1 MSATAEISVASQ
13 SDLPIPHQ
21 GASSRAWSIRIGSLL
36 IPLGHAAGQNVVTV
50 LGLRF
55 MTDSLAISAG
65 TAGLIFALV
74 KIYDGFLDPTVGAW
88 SDRFQS
94 RWGRRLPFL
103 FAGGLAMPLG
113 VVMLFGAPDMGAIL
127 LTEAFV
133 TLALIIHASGYTLM
147 TIPGFA
153 MVVESST
160 DPDERARL
168 MAWRTYGNAI
178 GALLG
183 STLPTWLLG
192 VIGPG
197 RQSHLIL
204 AILVGAIVFIATSI
218 AVRLLRDAPRTQP
231 RAQAQDHQPRRFE
244 LWRQLV
250 LVWANKPFQIL
261 AIAHVF
267 LLFGTVIGS
276 AALAYFTRIVLKVG
290 DQVLGTYFMLSTVAM
305 VASMPVWVYGSRRLG
320 RRACYMIALA
330 VYGTNHMTWLLAQPG
345 ESLIGIGARA
355 LVGGF
360 AGGGMILCAYALLS
374 DAVRYDFMRSGERR
388 EGAFAGI
395 TTLLDKLSSAAS
407 LAALGGFLSAMGYV
421 SSASGASGEQGP
433 RAVWAIMLC
442 ESVIPALAM
451 AGAFVTMCFYR
462 LDAQELAAAED
473 TGIPAIDPAVDP
485 TAEPV

>member
-1 MSATAEISVASQ
+1 MAST
-13 SDLPIPHQ
+13 LH
-21 GASSRAWSIRIGSLL
+21 SRTRPRIARSGPWSIRIGSLL
-36 IPLGHAAGQNVVTV
+36 IPLAHAAGQNVVTV

-113 VVMLFGAPDMGAIL
+113 VVMLFGAPDVGSIL
-127 LTEAFV
+127 LTEIFV
-133 TLALIIHASGYTLM
+133 TLALVIHASGYTLM

-192 VIGPG
+192 MIGPG

-204 AILVGAIVFIATSI
+204 AALVGAIVFGATLA
-218 AVRLLRDAPRTQP
+218 AVRLLRDAPRTAP
-231 RAQAQDHQPRRFE
+231 RADIAERRGHVN
-244 LWRQLV
+244 LWQQLTSI
-250 LVWANKPFQIL
+250 WANRPFQVL

-276 AALAYFTRIVLKVG
+276 ATLAYFTRVVLKVG
-290 DQVLGTYFMLSTVAM
+290 DAMLGTYFMLSTVAM
-305 VASMPVWVYGSRRLG
+305 VIAMPVWVFAARHIG
-320 RRACYMIALA
+320 RKACYMIALA
-330 VYGTNHMTWLLAQPG
+330 VYGINHMSWLLAGAG
-345 ESLIGIGARA
+345 EGIFGVSARA

-374 DAVRYDFMRSGERR
+374 DAVRYDFVRSGERR

-395 TTLLDKLSSAAS
+395 TTLLDKLSSAAA
-407 LAALGGFLSAMGYV
+407 LAALGAFLSAMGYV
-421 SSASGASGEQGP
+421 SSAGGAAQTQGA
-433 RAVWAIMLC
+433 RAEWAIMMC

-451 AGAFVTMCFYR
+451 AGAFITMFFYR
-462 LDAQELAAAED
+462 LDADALIAEEM
-473 TGIPAIDPAVDP
+473 PALDPAPDP
-485 TAEPV
+485 TGEPT

>member
-1 MSATAEISVASQ
+1 MPGAAVSAG
-13 SDLPIPHQ
+13 D
-21 GASSRAWSIRIGSLL
+21 GSSKRWSIRVGSLL

-88 SDRFQS
+88 SDRSRS

-113 VVMLFGAPDMGAIL
+113 VMMLFGAPDFGSLL
-127 LTEAFV
+127 LTQLFV
-133 TLALIIHASGYTLM
+133 TLALMIHASGYTLM

-153 MVVESST
+153 MVVESSAN
-160 DPDERARL
+160 PDERARL

-192 VIGPG
+192 MIGPS
-197 RQSHLIL
+197 RESHLIL
-204 AILVGAIVFIATSI
+204 AVLVAAIVFVATLA
-218 AVRLLRDAPRTQP
+218 AVRLLRNAPRTTPAPETGP
-231 RAQAQDHQPRRFE
+231 RQRFA
-244 LWRQLV
+244 LWRQLI
-250 LVWANKPFQIL
+250 LIWANKPFKVL

-276 AALAYFTRIVLKVG
+276 ATLAYFTRVVLKVG
-290 DQVLGTYFMLSTVAM
+290 DQVLGTYFMVSTIAM
-305 VASMPVWVYGSRRLG
+305 VVSMPLWVAGSRRLG
-320 RRACYMIALA
+320 RRGCYMTALA
-330 VYGTNHMTWLLAQPG
+330 VYGFNHLSWLLAAQG
-345 ESLIGIGARA
+345 EPMVAIGARA
-355 LVGGF
+355 IIAGV

-374 DAVRYDFMRSGERR
+374 DAVRYDFIRSGERR
-388 EGAFAGI
+388 EGSFAGI

-407 LAALGGFLSAMGYV
+407 LAGLGVFLSAMGYV
-421 SSASGASGEQGP
+421 SSASGVAAAQSSG
-433 RAVWAIMLC
+433 AVTAIMLC

-451 AGAFVTMCFYR
+451 AGAFITMCFYK
-462 LDAQELAAAED
+462 LDADELAATEAA
-473 TGIPAIDPAVDP
+473 TAPTVDPASAP
-485 TAEPV
+485 A

>member
-1 MSATAEISVASQ
+1 MASASGSLTPERVVGSKT
-13 SDLPIPHQ
+13 
-21 GASSRAWSIRIGSLL
+21 WSIRIGSLL
-36 IPLGHAAGQNVVTV
+36 IPLAHAAGQNVVTV

-74 KIYDGFLDPTVGAW
+74 KIYDGILDPTVGAW
-88 SDRFQS
+88 SDRSKS

-113 VVMLFGAPDMGAIL
+113 VVMLFGAPDLGSVL

-133 TLALIIHASGYTLM
+133 TLALMIHASGYTLM

-192 VIGPG
+192 AIGPS

-204 AILVGAIVFIATSI
+204 AVLVGVIVFAATLA
-218 AVRLLRDAPRTQP
+218 AVRLLRNAPRTAP
-231 RAQAQDHQPRRFE
+231 RADLSEKADRVR
-244 LWRQLV
+244 LWRQFV
-250 LVWANKPFQIL
+250 VVWANKPFQVL

-276 AALAYFTRIVLKVG
+276 ATLAYFTRVVLKVG
-290 DQVLGTYFMLSTVAM
+290 DATLGTYFMLSTIAMVVAM
-305 VASMPVWVYGSRRLG
+305 PAWVSAARHLG
-320 RRACYMIALA
+320 RKACYMIAVA
-330 VYGTNHMTWLLAQPG
+330 IYGINHLTWLFANSG
-345 ESLIGIGARA
+345 EGIVGVGVRA
-355 LVGGF
+355 VIAGF

-374 DAVRYDFMRSGERR
+374 DAVRYDFVRSGERR

-395 TTLLDKLSSAAS
+395 TTLLDKLSSAAA
-407 LAALGGFLSAMGYV
+407 LAILGAFLSAMGYV
-421 SSASGASGEQGP
+421 SSAGGAAGVQGP
-433 RAVWAIMLC
+433 RAEWAIVMC

-462 LDAQELAAAED
+462 LDTDALVAAE
-473 TGIPAIDPAVDP
+473 ASALDPALPPNV
-485 TAEPV
+485 EPV

>member
-1 MSATAEISVASQ
+1 MASGT
-13 SDLPIPHQ
+13 
-21 GASSRAWSIRIGSLL
+21 GAAAGSSRLQARFQASTSKAWRIRLGSLL

-88 SDRFQS
+88 SDRSKS

-113 VVMLFGAPDMGAIL
+113 VVLLFGAPDLGSVL
-127 LTEAFV
+127 LTELFV

-192 VIGPG
+192 MLGAS

-204 AILVGAIVFIATSI
+204 AVLVGGIVFAATTA
-218 AVRLLRDAPRTQP
+218 AVRLLRDAPRTAP
-231 RAQAQDHQPRRFE
+231 RESKPGGRRRFE
-244 LWRQLV
+244 MLRQLV
-250 LVWANKPFQIL
+250 LIWANKPFRIL

-276 AALAYFTRIVLKVG
+276 AALAYFTRIVLGVG
-290 DQVLGTYFMLSTVAM
+290 DQVLATYFMLTTVAM
-305 VASMPVWVYGSRRLG
+305 VASMPLWVRASRQFG
-320 RRACYMIALA
+320 RRACYMAALA
-330 VYGTNHMTWLLAQPG
+330 VYGANHMTWLAAGPG
-345 ESLIGIGARA
+345 ESLVAIGARA
-355 LVGGF
+355 IVGGM

-374 DAVRYDFMRSGERR
+374 DAVRYDFVRSGERR

-407 LAALGGFLSAMGYV
+407 LAGLGVFLSAMGYV
-421 SSASGASGEQGP
+421 SSASGTTGAQGP
-433 RAVWAIMLC
+433 RAVSAILMC

-451 AGAFVTMCFYR
+451 AGAFVTMCFYK
-462 LDAQELAAAED
+462 LDAGELAAAED
-473 TGIPAIDPAVDP
+473 ERRFAIDPAIDPTGEP
-485 TAEPV
+485 T

>member
-1 MSATAEISVASQ
+1 M
-13 SDLPIPHQ
+13 
-21 GASSRAWSIRIGSLL
+21 
-36 IPLGHAAGQNVVTV
+36 IPLAHAAGQNVVTV

-55 MTDSLAISAG
+55 MTDSLAVSAG

-88 SDRFQS
+88 SDRFHS

-113 VVMLFGAPDMGAIL
+113 VVMLFGAPDLGSVL
-127 LTEAFV
+127 LTEIFV

-192 VIGPG
+192 MIGPG
-197 RQSHLIL
+197 RQSHVML
-204 AILVGAIVFIATSI
+204 AVLVAAIVFIATTL
-218 AVRLLRDAPRTQP
+218 AVLLLRDAPRTAP
-231 RAQAQDHQPRRFE
+231 RPDVAARGGRLT
-244 LWRQLV
+244 LWRQFIV
-250 LVWANKPFQIL
+250 IWANKPFQVL

-276 AALAYFTRIVLKVG
+276 ATLAYFTRVVLKVG
-290 DQVLGTYFMLSTVAM
+290 DAVLGTYFMLSTIAM
-305 VASMPVWVYGSRRLG
+305 VIAMPAWVFAARHLG
-320 RRACYMIALA
+320 RKACYMIALGI
-330 VYGTNHMTWLLAQPG
+330 YGINHMTWLLAGPG
-345 ESLIGIGARA
+345 ESILAIGARA

-374 DAVRYDFMRSGERR
+374 DAVRYDFVRSGERR

-395 TTLLDKLSSAAS
+395 TTLLDKLSSAAA
-407 LAALGGFLSAMGYV
+407 LAALGAFLSAMGYV
-421 SSASGASGEQGP
+421 SSAGGVSSGQDTRVE
-433 RAVWAIMLC
+433 WAIMMC
-442 ESVIPALAM
+442 ESIIPALAM
-451 AGAFVTMCFYR
+451 AGAVVTMCFYR
-462 LDAQELAAAED
+462 LDTDALVAAE
-473 TGIPAIDPAVDP
+473 TPVLDPVVDP
-485 TAEPV
+485 TGEPS

>member
-1 MSATAEISVASQ
+1 MATGSGRAA
-13 SDLPIPHQ
+13 HA
-21 GASSRAWSIRIGSLL
+21 GAASSRAWSIRIGSLL
-36 IPLGHAAGQNVVTV
+36 IPLAHAAGQNVVTV

-88 SDRFQS
+88 SDRVQS
-94 RWGRRLPFL
+94 KWGRRLPFL

-113 VVMLFGAPDMGAIL
+113 VVMLFGAPDVGSVL

-168 MAWRTYGNAI
+168 MAWRTYGNAV
-178 GALLG
+178 GTLLG

-192 VIGPG
+192 MIGPG

-204 AILVGAIVFIATSI
+204 AVLVGAIVFVATTA
-218 AVRLLRDAPRTQP
+218 AVRLLRNAPRTAPSAEAARKP
-231 RAQAQDHQPRRFE
+231 RGRFE

-250 LVWANKPFQIL
+250 VVWANKPFQIL

-276 AALAYFTRIVLKVG
+276 ATLAYFTRVVLKVG
-290 DQVLGTYFMLSTVAM
+290 DATLGTYFMLSTVAM
-305 VASMPVWVYGSRRLG
+305 VLSMPAWVFGSRHLG
-320 RRACYMIALA
+320 RKACYMIALA
-330 VYGTNHMTWLLAQPG
+330 VYGANHLTWLLAGPG
-345 ESLIGIGARA
+345 ESTLGIGARA

-374 DAVRYDFMRSGERR
+374 DAVRYDFVRSGERR

-407 LAALGGFLSAMGYV
+407 LAALGAFLSAMGYV
-421 SSASGASGEQGP
+421 SSASGASGAQG
-433 RAVWAIMLC
+433 ADAEWAIMMC

-451 AGAFVTMCFYR
+451 AGAFITMCFYR
-462 LDAQELAAAED
+462 LDAGELALAETTAA
-473 TGIPAIDPAVDP
+473 PALDPAVDP
-485 TAEPV
+485 TGEPT